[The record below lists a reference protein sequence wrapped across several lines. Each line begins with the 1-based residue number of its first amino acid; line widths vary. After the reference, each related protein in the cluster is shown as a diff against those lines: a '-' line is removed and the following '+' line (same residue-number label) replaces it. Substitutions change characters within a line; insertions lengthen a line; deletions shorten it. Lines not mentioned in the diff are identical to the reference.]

1 MSIYEVTRMLQDKN
15 IIKND
20 LEQAFSLVKDM
31 FYKKYLDKI
40 QIEIKN
46 KREKLKIN
54 RPKEVELLYAL
65 KPFISK
71 EKNYIIDNAAEY
83 IIILNIIKSLQSELN
98 QDILDKN
105 NIYKNNISIYAQSK
119 DKDNSE
125 HHDGIYDLD
134 KNCLEQKNN
143 SFITIILMLA
153 MFI

>member
-40 QIEIKN
+40 QLEIKN

-83 IIILNIIKSLQSELN
+83 IIVLNIIQSLQTELSQN
-98 QDILDKN
+98 ILDKN
-105 NIYKNNISIYAQSK
+105 NISIHAQSK

-143 SFITIILMLA
+143 SFINIILMLA
-153 MFI
+153 MCSTL